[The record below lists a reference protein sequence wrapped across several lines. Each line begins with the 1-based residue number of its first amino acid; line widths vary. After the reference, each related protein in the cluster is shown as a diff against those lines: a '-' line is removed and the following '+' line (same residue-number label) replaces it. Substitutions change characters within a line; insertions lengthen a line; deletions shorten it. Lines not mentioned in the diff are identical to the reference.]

1 MANFVEKESVFLRI
15 VKYLIPWKGDK
26 PTEIVR
32 KIIFLAAAVVLV
44 VSLTTLIIDGVNK
57 VDDTQLNDQLSD
69 IYHNRTG
76 STTVEI
82 DTTKHEELQQEYPE
96 VQEQFL
102 PLLEIN
108 DDVIG
113 WITMGDEDNPFID
126 YVVMQGEDNDY
137 YLKHNYKGE
146 ESVSGAIFADYH
158 VPITAEYQPANIV
171 LYGHNMLSGEYFA
184 KLTRYNNYK
193 VSGSM
198 GLDWYKQYPTL
209 KFSTLYKT
217 STYKIFAGMLVN
229 TRKQEGDVFNYIR
242 YREFDDK
249 AAFDDYCAKIL
260 DRTTFYTPDVDL
272 QYGDNLL
279 TLSTCS
285 FDYDNS
291 REIRWVLF
299 AREVRE
305 GESDSVNVDLA
316 YENPD
321 PLYFDYYYSLKGGSW
336 GGRKWPAEYIRGY
349 SY

>member
-1 MANFVEKESVFLRI
+1 MANFVEKESIFTRI
-15 VKYLIPWKGDK
+15 AKYLFPWKGDSAV
-26 PTEIVR
+26 EIVR
-32 KIIFLAAAVVLV
+32 KIIFLSAAVVLV
-44 VSLTTLIIDGVNK
+44 VSLSTLIITAVNK
-57 VDDTQLNDQLSD
+57 VDDTHLNDQLSE
-69 IYHNRTG
+69 IYHQKTG

-82 DTTKHEELQQEYPE
+82 DTSRREELEKEYPE

-108 DDVIG
+108 EDVVG
-113 WITMGDEDNPFID
+113 WITMGDEEKPFID
-126 YVVMQGEDNDY
+126 YVVMQGDDNEY
-137 YLKHNYKGE
+137 YLSHNYKGE

-158 VPITAEYQPANIV
+158 VPLSAEHQPANIV
-171 LYGHNMLSGEYFA
+171 LYGHNMSSGEYFA
-184 KLTRYNNYK
+184 MLTRYNNYRPGN
-193 VSGSM
+193 S
-198 GLDWYKQYPTL
+198 LDFYKKYPTL

-229 TRKQEGDVFNYIR
+229 TRKQEGEVFNYIR
-242 YREFDDK
+242 YREFDGK

-260 DRTTFYTPDVDL
+260 DRTTFYSPDVDL

-285 FDYDNS
+285 LTDLGSN
-291 REIRWVLF
+291 RELRWVLF
-299 AREVRE
+299 AREVRD
-305 GESDSVNVDLA
+305 GESEEVNVDLA

-321 PLYFDYYYSLKGGSW
+321 PLYFDYYYSVRGGSW